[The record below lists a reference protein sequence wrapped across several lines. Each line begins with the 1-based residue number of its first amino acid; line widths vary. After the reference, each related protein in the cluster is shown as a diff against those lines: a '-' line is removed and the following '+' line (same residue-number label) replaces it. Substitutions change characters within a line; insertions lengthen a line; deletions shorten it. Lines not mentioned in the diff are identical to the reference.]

1 MSNSS
6 NYANTTNNLHV
17 IIMAAGEGKRMRS
30 PLPKVLHPFLSR
42 PMLVRIIET
51 ARDLSPLRI
60 MVIVGKN
67 GELIRDTV
75 SSFIPIDDVEF
86 VQQPNPQGTGDAV
99 KCCLPYISE
108 NGIDEK
114 VLILN
119 GDMPLI
125 NTNLLTHFLKSSMD
139 MSILV
144 ANIPNPFGYGR
155 IIYDDDGKFTEIVEE
170 KDCTESQRQVHI
182 VNAGIY
188 ILSSPILQKYIP
200 KITNNNAQG
209 EYYLTDIVKLIVE
222 DNKVQGSQTI
232 YINTF
237 LLVGNEN
244 LYIRGV
250 NTPEELA
257 ELERLSISIST
268 LK

>member
-1 MSNSS
+1 
-6 NYANTTNNLHV
+6 
-17 IIMAAGEGKRMRS
+17 
-30 PLPKVLHPFLSR
+30 
-42 PMLVRIIET
+42 
-51 ARDLSPLRI
+51 

-86 VQQPNPQGTGDAV
+86 VQQLTPRGTGDAI

-108 NGIDEK
+108 TDMDEK

-125 NTNLLTHFLKSSMD
+125 NAGLLTQFLKSSMD

-144 ANIPNPFGYGR
+144 ANLPNPYGYGR
-155 IIYDDDGKFTEIVEE
+155 IIFDDSGKFTEIVEE
-170 KDCTESQRQVHI
+170 KDCTESQRQVNI
-182 VNAGIY
+182 INSGIY
-188 ILSSPILQKYIP
+188 IISSPILKNYVP
-200 KITNNNAQG
+200 KIKNNNAQG

-222 DNKVQGSQTI
+222 ENNETGSQTI
-232 YINTF
+232 DINTF
-237 LLVGNEN
+237 LIVGEEN

-257 ELERLSISIST
+257 ELEELSME
-268 LK
+268 L